1 MNNWKFNVT
10 ITDLFNDQE
19 QTINLENIGKQ
30 EVDEQK
36 EILKKMVDLTDEE
49 LEQAQLY
56 AKVTISR
63 KVIETK

>member
-10 ITDLFNDQE
+10 TADLFNDQE

-30 EVDEQK
+30 EVDKQK

-56 AKVTISR
+56 AKVTIGR
-63 KVIETK
+63 KVIETM